1 MKFVPEAQVTFKK
14 ARPPF
19 PGVLGG
25 YVLAPFSL
33 RKFLRLRTVFS
44 SVLSGCGSGST
55 ILNSLIDCAA
65 NGLEIRI
72 LL

>member
-44 SVLSGCGSGST
+44 SVLSGCGSG
-55 ILNSLIDCAA
+55 IFNSLIDCAA